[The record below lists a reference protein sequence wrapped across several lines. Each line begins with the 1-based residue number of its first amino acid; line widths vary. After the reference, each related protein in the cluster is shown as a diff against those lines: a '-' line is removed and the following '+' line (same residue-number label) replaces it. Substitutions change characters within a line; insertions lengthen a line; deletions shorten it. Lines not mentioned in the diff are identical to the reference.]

1 MRKAEIFTFIVNCAI
16 IRTVMRPRRKD
27 ILLLIALPMGL
38 PPFIIFRDLIEV
50 WTQSFPVCFILDRY
64 HIICPACGITRSVLF
79 LLQGDVISSLRYHI
93 LPVLLLIIG
102 LGFYVEAWMS
112 VCGKKVTVIPRKISL
127 LVVVVIGFVIY
138 VVLRNV
144 IPSFM

>member
-79 LLQGDVISSLRYHI
+79 LLQGDVILSLRYHV
-93 LPVLLLIIG
+93 LPVLLLAVG
-102 LGFYVEAWMS
+102 MGFYAETVAR
-112 VCGKKVTVIPRKISL
+112 VCGKKIGIVPRKISL
-127 LVVVVIGFVIY
+127 LIAVAIGFIIY

-144 IPSFM
+144 IPG